1 MEKDRKD
8 VAVATLNGR
17 VYFGLVERLKRKNI
31 GFIVKKPWETIP
43 LGVRVVFTTRD
54 EAAYVKHHTILFCE
68 EKNLDRVVE
77 EASAIIQGLD
87 GKSFDELVV
96 GIDPGKTI
104 GLAVV
109 NRGVVL
115 KSSTHQSFKEVFQ
128 TLDQTIQSLK
138 PKKVL
143 VKVGMGG
150 CLNLDLKKEIDNFTK
165 LMQDKF
171 NIPLKVLF
179 VDEKNTTT
187 IIKRRKIKKREKD
200 IASAVEI
207 ALRG

>member
-1 MEKDRKD
+1 MEKAKKD
-8 VAVATLNGR
+8 VVIATLNGKI
-17 VYFGLVERLKRKNI
+17 YFGLVERLKKRNI
-31 GFIVKKPWETIP
+31 GFMIKKPWETIP

-54 EAAYVKHHTILFCE
+54 EAVYVKHHTILFCE
-68 EKNLDRVVE
+68 EENLDKVVE

-87 GKSFDELVV
+87 EKSFDELIV

-109 NRGVVL
+109 GRGIIL
-115 KSSTHQSFKEVFQ
+115 KSSIHQNLKEVFQ
-128 TLDQTIQSLK
+128 TLDKTVQSLK

-150 CLNLDLKKEIDNFTK
+150 CLNLDFKREIDKFTK
-165 LMQDKF
+165 LMWNKLNTPF
-171 NIPLKVLF
+171 EVLF